1 MTRRTIA
8 AALFA
13 VLSLFALSG
22 CTRDL
27 DVYFTNNT
35 DQQLSIVFIQ
45 VDGRWDDLGRL
56 PPHKTTAIGIFGSGC
71 SDNRDGSVFV
81 AAYAA
86 RNIVK
91 RFDQLCWHGTY
102 SIP

>member
-22 CTRDL
+22 CTRDG

-35 DQQLSIVFIQ
+35 DQQLSIAFIGT
-45 VDGRWDDLGRL
+45 DGTWYDKGRL

-71 SDNRDGSVFV
+71 SDDRDGSAFV
-81 AAYAA
+81 AADAG